1 MEQIF
6 GKCGGRCINQ
16 VVQSLIK
23 TLSIANNSIK
33 LCRGSTDAECVSKA
47 YGEASINTQALIG
60 NAANCLSGVGVNLQ
74 TIQVARITAR
84 VVVSVIEVVQA
95 EATAS
100 WNIFPFT

>member
-1 MEQIF
+1 M
-6 GKCGGRCINQ
+6 
-16 VVQSLIK
+16 
-23 TLSIANNSIK
+23 TNNSIK
-33 LCRGSTDAECVSKA
+33 LCRGSTDAECIPKA
-47 YGEASINTQALIG
+47 YEEASTNTQILIE
-60 NAANCLSGVGVNLQ
+60 NAARCLNGVGINLQ